1 MQIHQLRYVQEVS
14 RQSLNISAAAK
25 VLNAS
30 QPTVSSQIQLL
41 EEELKLKIFERHGK
55 RLTSI
60 TFEGFAIL
68 ELASRILLDVENIY
82 QLALERSESNV
93 GELSIGTTHTQ
104 ARYALPHAIKNFT
117 EKFPSVVL
125 NVVQGT
131 PTDITEMLLTGKID
145 IGIATEALDQASS
158 LSVFP
163 CYDWNRSIIVR
174 KNHPL
179 LNEKKLTLKAIA
191 NYPIITYSKD
201 ITGRAKQ
208 DDAFLKKGLNP
219 NIVFTASDADVI
231 KTYVELGLGIGI
243 IASMA
248 FNEDKDRNLCGI
260 DASHL
265 FDPSTTLLAF
275 RSHSYLKKYC
285 YAFIECFDPHLTK
298 TVIRE
303 HINSDNHLS
312 PKQVNLEV
320 PYKNKDFPQDPEN

>member
-14 RQSLNISAAAK
+14 RQGLNISAAAK
-25 VLNAS
+25 ALNAS

-60 TFEGFAIL
+60 TLEGFGIL

-82 QLALERSESNV
+82 QLASERSESNV
-93 GELSIGTTHTQ
+93 GELTIGTTHTQ
-104 ARYALPHAIKNFT
+104 ARYALPHAIKGFT
-117 EKFPSVVL
+117 QKFPNVVL

-131 PTDITEMLLTGKID
+131 PTDIAEMLLSGKID
-145 IGIATEALDQASS
+145 IGIATEALDQVPS
-158 LSVFP
+158 LSAFP
-163 CYDWNRSIIVR
+163 CYEWNRSIVVR
-174 KNHPL
+174 KDHPL
-179 LNEKKLTLKAIA
+179 LNEKNLTLESIA
-191 NYPIITYSKD
+191 KYPLITYSKD

-208 DDAFLKKGLNP
+208 DEAFLEKGLKP
-219 NIVFTASDADVI
+219 KIVFTATDADVI

-248 FNEDKDRNLCGI
+248 FNEDKDTTLCSI

-265 FDPSTTLLAF
+265 FQASTTLLAF

-285 YAFIECFDPHLTK
+285 YAFIESFEPNLTKKVLKEHLTS
-298 TVIRE
+298 TTDAI
-303 HINSDNHLS
+303 IAS
-312 PKQVNLEV
+312 
-320 PYKNKDFPQDPEN
+320 KD

>member
-14 RQSLNISAAAK
+14 RQGLNISAAAK
-25 VLNAS
+25 ALNAS

-55 RLTSI
+55 RLSSV
-60 TFEGFAIL
+60 TFEGFAII

-82 QLALERSESNV
+82 QLATERSDGNE

-104 ARYALPHAIKNFT
+104 ARYALPQAIKNFT
-117 EKFPSVVL
+117 QQFPSVVL

-131 PTDITEMLLTGKID
+131 PTDISEMLLSGKID
-145 IGIATEALDQASS
+145 IGIATEVLNQVPS

-163 CYDWNRSIIVR
+163 SYEWNRSVVVR
-174 KNHPL
+174 KDHPL
-179 LNEKKLTLKAIA
+179 LNEKELTLEAIA
-191 NYPIITYSKD
+191 KYPIITYSKE
-201 ITGRAKQ
+201 ITGRTKQ
-208 DDAFLKKGLNP
+208 DEAFSEKGLKL

-248 FNEDKDRNLCGI
+248 FNEDKDRGLCGI

-265 FDPSTTLLAF
+265 FQPSTTLLAF

-285 YAFIECFDPHLTK
+285 YAFIECFDPNLTK

-303 HINSDNHLS
+303 HINSHNH
-312 PKQVNLEV
+312 V
-320 PYKNKDFPQDPEN
+320 PLKYISK